1 MKLTMH
7 VNPERFKL
15 AMDKL
20 QHVRPFI
27 KATRSEWIPITL
39 RQEPGSAEITFENG
53 AILVYKVVDFANW
66 RS

>member
-15 AMDKL
+15 AVAKWET
-20 QHVRPFI
+20 RIFTG
-27 KATRSEWIPITL
+27 ATPYGWIPITL

-53 AILVYKVVDFANW
+53 SVLTYKVVDFANW